1 MFFFTLNVFYPT
13 RSIAQT
19 NNLIDNSS
27 FSWNRRNKNNEDKR
41 NMFLYIFY
49 FESIKNLLQNY
60 YKDVF
65 ILYFY
70 PCFFN

>member
-1 MFFFTLNVFYPT
+1 MFLFTLNVFYPT
-13 RSIAQT
+13 RSITQT
-19 NNLIDNSS
+19 NDLIDNSS

-41 NMFLYIFY
+41 NIFLYIFY

-70 PCFFN
+70 PRFFY